1 MAKIR
6 IPSFISTY
14 AGDQT
19 NITVSGETVGE
30 ILDNLIAQYP
40 PLRNH
45 LYDGDTLRSFINI
58 YVGQDDIRQLQ
69 GLETAILEDT
79 HIMIIPSIAGG

>member
-6 IPSFISTY
+6 IPSFISSY
-14 AGDQT
+14 ADGNTSVTIQ
-19 NITVSGETVGE
+19 GKTVGD
-30 ILDNLIAQYP
+30 ILDNLIIQYP

-45 LYDGDTLRSFINI
+45 LFNGDTLRSFINI
-58 YVGQDDIRQLQ
+58 YVGEDDIRSLQ
-69 GLETAILEDT
+69 GLETAVLEDA